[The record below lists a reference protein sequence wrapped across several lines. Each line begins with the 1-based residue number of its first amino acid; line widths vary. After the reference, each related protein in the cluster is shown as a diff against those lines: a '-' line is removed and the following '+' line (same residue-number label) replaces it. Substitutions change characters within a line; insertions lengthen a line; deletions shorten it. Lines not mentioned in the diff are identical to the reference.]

1 MYQNSR
7 FQFLNQNPSIMPLIH
22 TLTPSC
28 YATLNS
34 LNNYSFLSN
43 VTLPTFG
50 FSLNKTLHTHNPSF
64 VFSTT
69 RNRFRVS
76 VISAKAGTD
85 YYSTLN
91 VSSNATLQEIKSSYR
106 KLARKYHP
114 DMNKSPG
121 AEDKFKEISAAYEVL
136 SDDEKRSLYDRFGE
150 SGLQGENGESASA
163 SGVDPFDLFDELF
176 GRSGGMFGS
185 SGEGGI
191 NFSLRNNRNSGLDIR
206 YDLHLSFEE
215 SIFGGR
221 KEIEISCSQ
230 TCNDCDGTGAKSRNC
245 IKHCTNCGGRGGEMK
260 SQRTP
265 FGIMSQV
272 STCSKCSGLGK
283 IITDHCRRCDGS
295 GQVQSKQTVS
305 VVIPP
310 GVTDGDT
317 TQIRGEGNFDKK
329 RNING
334 DLFIVIHVAE
344 KRGIR
349 REGLHL
355 YSNINIDFTEA
366 ILGSV
371 KKVETV
377 EGIRDL
383 RIPSGIQPGESV
395 KLSRLGAPDMN
406 KPSKRGDHYFI
417 VNVLIPKDISGAERV
432 LVQQLASLRAS
443 SKDDSLSS
451 DGIGQ
456 ASSKGIKD
464 VDSLWRS
471 VKNFL
476 RGGQSEERFAS
487 ISLDRSA
494 SLWRFSHHNH
504 SVSYSFFVVFIITWI
519 FASIAKSKY
528 LLFQK
533 RTKSLTYKT
542 ERKTLRVRK
551 SGK

>member
-1 MYQNSR
+1 
-7 FQFLNQNPSIMPLIH
+7 MPLIH

-34 LNNYSFLSN
+34 LTNYSFFSN

-50 FSLNKTLHTHNPSF
+50 FSLSKTLHTQNPSF

-69 RNRFRVS
+69 RNRFRAS
-76 VISAKAGTD
+76 LISAKAGTD

-91 VSSNATLQEIKSSYR
+91 VSSSATLQEIKSSYR

-176 GRSGGMFGS
+176 GRSGGIFGS
-185 SGEGGI
+185 SDEGGI
-191 NFSLRNNRNSGLDIR
+191 NFSLRNNRNSSLDIR

-230 TCNDCDGTGAKSRNC
+230 PCNDCDGTGAKSRNC

-317 TQIRGEGNFDKK
+317 TQIRGEGNYDKK

-383 RIPSGIQPGESV
+383 GIPSGIQPGESV
-395 KLSRLGAPDMN
+395 KLSRMGAPDMN

-417 VNVLIPKDISGAERV
+417 VNVLIPKDISDAERV
-432 LVQQLASLRAS
+432 LVQKLASLRAS
-443 SKDDSLSS
+443 SKDDSLCS
-451 DGIGQ
+451 DGIGIPKGKFRDSKGK

-487 ISLDRSA
+487 ISLDTSA
-494 SLWRFSHHNH
+494 SLRRFTHHNH
-504 SVSYSFFVVFIITWI
+504 SVSYSLFVVFIITWI

-528 LLFQK
+528 LLFQR

-542 ERKTLRVRK
+542 E
-551 SGK
+551 